1 MDQQGRRAVPGD
13 VRRRREGSSSCPTHP
28 PPPAPRAFARLSTR
42 HLRPRLTTAHPATRD
57 LRYVVAIEAI
67 VNELTGVTGGMLYF
81 QEYQGMSA
89 GSLWGFMSGLA
100 LGVAGVVVL
109 ARKPVAPR
117 RTATEQSA
125 DSKQTSSGYASGE
138 QPFSSTSSVA
148 LLDDPQ

>member
-1 MDQQGRRAVPGD
+1 
-13 VRRRREGSSSCPTHP
+13 
-28 PPPAPRAFARLSTR
+28 
-42 HLRPRLTTAHPATRD
+42 
-57 LRYVVAIEAI
+57 VVAIEAI

-117 RTATEQSA
+117 RTATERSA